1 MKRMIIGL
9 DIDGV
14 IVDFVSSTLPLISE
28 VSNRPVTYADVT
40 HRDLTKFLNINE
52 EKAAYIWEQII
63 NTDLLQSS
71 PPISGAIEG
80 ISALGQHEIWLV
92 TGRPAS
98 MQSLTL
104 SWLNENGINY
114 DRIIFDSS
122 KTEGNLSLERKCN
135 IFVEDQL
142 EVACLLAV
150 AGIFTILF
158 NQPWNQAP
166 ALPAKCQR
174 VNDWN
179 AIVKVIKILEQDS

>member
-1 MKRMIIGL
+1 MKHMTIGL

-28 VSNRPVTYADVT
+28 VCNRPVTYADVT

-52 EKAAYIWEQII
+52 KKAAYIWEQII
-63 NTDLLQSS
+63 NTDLLQYS

-80 ISALGQHEIWLV
+80 ISALRQHEIWLV

-142 EVACLLAV
+142 EVACLLAK
-150 AGIFTILF
+150 AGIFTLLF

-166 ALPAKCQR
+166 ALPAKCRR
-174 VNDWN
+174 VSDWN